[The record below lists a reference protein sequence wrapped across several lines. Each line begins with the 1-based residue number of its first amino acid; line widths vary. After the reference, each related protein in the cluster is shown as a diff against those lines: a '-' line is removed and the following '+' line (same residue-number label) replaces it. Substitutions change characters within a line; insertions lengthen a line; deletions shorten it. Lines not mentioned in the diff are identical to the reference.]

1 MRQNQKG
8 ALTGCPPGYGA
19 TWQSHNFEVR
29 QLIVNLSFIF
39 P

>member
-8 ALTGCPPGYGA
+8 VIGG

-29 QLIVNLSFIF
+29 QLIANLSFIF